1 MVFFK
6 TPTADIKKPEGYF
19 ILCLFVYLVFT
30 LSECYV
36 MLRYVT
42 FPCYISLFF
51 LALNRE
57 QLLLPKNRECVLTS
71 TVEKATTNKQRNK
84 QNKTT
89 FIMKQTLICSSHMMD
104 LAVFSKFVNFF

>member
-30 LSECYV
+30 LSVLTCYV
-36 MLRYVT
+36 SVLHFT
-42 FPCYISLFF
+42 LF